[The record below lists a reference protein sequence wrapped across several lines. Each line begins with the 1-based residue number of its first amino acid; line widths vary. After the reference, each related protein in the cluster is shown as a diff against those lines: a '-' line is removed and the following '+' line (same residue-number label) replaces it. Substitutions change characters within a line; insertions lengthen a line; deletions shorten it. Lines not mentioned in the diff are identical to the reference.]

1 MIIYTSTGNTLLDIP
16 VSDESYRYR
25 AIRQGAKVYLYF
37 SLAEHVEVPVG
48 SYVEYEGQRYTLWR
62 PEDFKKHGT
71 RNFEYSLTM
80 GDDSEWLNR
89 VKYKHLSA
97 IPLRLKF
104 PLTGSPRLFLQ
115 LLIDNLN
122 EADGGWTLGTC
133 IEGPDRALSF
143 NHEYCGEVLDRFAD
157 EWGTEYEFEGKT
169 LNFGKVEYNKDAPLP
184 LSYGKGNG
192 FKTGVGRQNQ
202 GDRAPVTILYVQGG
216 ERNIDAS
223 TYGSSTLL
231 LPKSQELEY
240 EGRRYK
246 TDADGLYITRA
257 DRELTRRSEDSLD
270 ASDIY
275 PSRVGTV
282 SEVIAVDA
290 ANHLYDIKDSSIPD
304 SLDYSQCR
312 IAGERATLIF
322 QSGVLAGEEFDIE
335 QTDEELTGYVHAERR
350 FKLVPVEKEG
360 GVIPNENRKPSVG
373 DTYAVFNISLPAA
386 YVCDNAS
393 KSGASWDM
401 FREGVRC
408 LYEKEEETFT
418 FSGEL
423 DGIWAKSQ
431 WLTVGGKTRPG
442 GYVLFSDP
450 QFQPEGIAI
459 RITGVKDYINRPHS
473 PEIELSNTPVAG
485 FLSSD
490 INKIDSNEVKDEQR
504 YTKALQFTKR
514 RYRDAIEAQEMLE
527 AAFDNYS
534 KGIDPIWVRTMSL
547 LVGDESLQFRFVS
560 SRTNPQTVEPDFRYN
575 DETGIFTAPALILQ
589 HLTLGIKD
597 IKREH
602 ESSEY
607 QYWDL
612 EAYTSPYLG
621 DYGKLYFYAR
631 CGKTTGKGQ
640 FLMSEEPHKMEEG
653 DNYYFLVGLLGS
665 QFDGIRSFVTVYGFT
680 EILPGR
686 ITVDRIVSTDGQTYF
701 VLDKGDGTGEIHGRI
716 ILTAGSSG
724 LKELAEWDE
733 VQREI
738 EAAQATADEAVRE
751 IEETSQVL
759 DDFQTTVNTTFKDE
773 VIETSEAKAIEKY
786 INLLKAEKVDADAAY
801 SELSANPF
809 LPTASASDLSAKKS
823 AYDNAH
829 TALIKAVQDAI
840 ADKRTDEEEK
850 AAVDSA
856 FTLYNTALSNYR
868 TSVEAANEAIQNALK
883 GYSDAA
889 LAEAKAA
896 HSAANAAQDSADEA
910 GQAVEDLGTEIKTTF
925 RDGVLTDA
933 EKISIEKYLNTVES
947 TMADVRA
954 TYTKLYANPYLE
966 GTAETGLKSAY
977 DNLTSAYNALVDS
990 IEAATAD
997 DAATDAE
1004 FADVNTK
1011 FDMFNSRLN
1020 SFKTAIEA
1028 ANEAIQNAL
1037 KGYSDAALAE
1047 AKAAHSAAN
1056 AAQDSA
1062 DEAGQAV
1069 EDLGTEIKTTFRD
1082 GVLTDAEKISIEKYL
1097 NTVEST
1103 MADVRATYTKLYA
1116 NPYLEGTAETGLKS
1130 AYDNLTSAYNAL
1142 VDSIELAT
1150 DDDTATDAEFA
1161 DVNTKFDTFNSRLN
1175 SFKTAIE
1182 AANEA
1187 IQTKLKELSDD
1198 ADEQIRLT
1206 YDSKIE
1212 NLGSQISASVTAL
1225 NEFKEEVRSAGW
1237 ITTAEGNQLWA
1248 RKDGI
1253 ISAINQSPESI
1264 TISASRINLNGKVT
1278 FSMFNNSLQNI
1289 INGKA
1294 DTSDLGNLATL
1305 DTVGESQLSSSVKN
1319 TINGKLDDSDVGA
1332 LAYLDKVEA
1341 AQLGTTIISGGHII
1355 TSLIDTDA
1363 IFADMASIG
1372 GFTITGS
1379 MLYSNNYDSYVGNY
1393 RLYMNSS
1400 KGEIGIDNS
1409 TRVTYRLGGNYEYA
1423 SGEAATFYI
1432 RRSMATTRM
1441 APVVGAIKIKTFD
1454 NAGSDVNAAIDV
1466 EIEDGN
1472 GGSFMQ
1478 FLRGGL
1484 SMRFTAKQFSNDT
1497 TGILRTCIW
1506 AGRMPT
1512 HTQVST
1518 LSGTSTRYTV
1528 KWDSG
1533 TGLMYVE

>member
-990 IEAATAD
+990 IE
-997 DAATDAE
+997 
-1004 FADVNTK
+1004 
-1011 FDMFNSRLN
+1011 
-1020 SFKTAIEA
+1020 
-1028 ANEAIQNAL
+1028 
-1037 KGYSDAALAE
+1037 
-1047 AKAAHSAAN
+1047 
-1056 AAQDSA
+1056 
-1062 DEAGQAV
+1062 
-1069 EDLGTEIKTTFRD
+1069 
-1082 GVLTDAEKISIEKYL
+1082 
-1097 NTVEST
+1097 
-1103 MADVRATYTKLYA
+1103 
-1116 NPYLEGTAETGLKS
+1116 
-1130 AYDNLTSAYNAL
+1130 
-1142 VDSIELAT
+1142 LAT

>member
-133 IEGPDRALSF
+133 IEGPDKALSF
-143 NHEYCGEVLDRFAD
+143 NHEYCGVVLDRFAD

-169 LNFGKVEYNKDAPLP
+169 LNFGKVEYSKDAPLP

-231 LPKSQELEY
+231 LPRSQELEY

-257 DRELTRRSEDSLD
+257 DRELTQRSEDSLD

-290 ANHLYDIKDSSIPD
+290 ANHLYDIKDSSIPE

-990 IEAATAD
+990 IELATDD

-1004 FADVNTK
+1004 FADVNAK
-1011 FDMFNSRLN
+1011 FDVFNSRLN
-1020 SFKTAIEA
+1020 A
-1028 ANEAIQNAL
+1028 
-1037 KGYSDAALAE
+1037 
-1047 AKAAHSAAN
+1047 
-1056 AAQDSA
+1056 
-1062 DEAGQAV
+1062 
-1069 EDLGTEIKTTFRD
+1069 
-1082 GVLTDAEKISIEKYL
+1082 
-1097 NTVEST
+1097 
-1103 MADVRATYTKLYA
+1103 
-1116 NPYLEGTAETGLKS
+1116 
-1130 AYDNLTSAYNAL
+1130 
-1142 VDSIELAT
+1142 
-1150 DDDTATDAEFA
+1150 
-1161 DVNTKFDTFNSRLN
+1161 
-1175 SFKTAIE
+1175 FKTAIE

-1212 NLGSQISASVTAL
+1212 NLGDRISASVTAL

-1237 ITTAEGNQLWA
+1237 ITTADGNRLWA
-1248 RKDGI
+1248 KQDEI
-1253 ISAINQSPESI
+1253 ISCINQSPESI
-1264 TISASRINLNGKVT
+1264 TISASRINLRGQVS
-1278 FSMFNNSLQNI
+1278 FSMLNNTLQNT

-1294 DTSDLGNLATL
+1294 DTAFLGDLATL

-1319 TINGKLDDSDVGA
+1319 TINGKLDSNDVGA
-1332 LAYLDKVEA
+1332 LAYLDRVEA